1 MKTNSNN
8 NFFDDL
14 SPEYEK
20 FVNRSVEISDRIEE
34 ILKRKKISQRE
45 FAEKRGKS
53 ESEVSKWLCGT
64 HNFTIKSLA
73 KIESVLNED
82 VIKIIKDKTES
93 QNNEISY
100 FINCDFKI
108 EGSVALRTSINQ
120 NLIHLKRYNK
130 TKMGYIKELSS
141 EKLITL
147 NESKEAA

>member
-45 FAEKRGKS
+45 FAEKLGKS

-93 QNNEISY
+93 QNSEISY
-100 FINCDFKI
+100 FINFDFKI
-108 EGSVALRTSINQ
+108 AGSVALRTSINQ

-141 EKLITL
+141 EKLITM